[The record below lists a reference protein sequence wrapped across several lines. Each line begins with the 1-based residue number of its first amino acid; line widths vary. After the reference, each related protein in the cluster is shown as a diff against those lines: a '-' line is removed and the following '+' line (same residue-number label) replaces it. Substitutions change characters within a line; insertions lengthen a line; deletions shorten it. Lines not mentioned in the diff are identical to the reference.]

1 MRHTFIKLC
10 DCGNLC
16 MQIGVVNSC
25 YVVPREGGRDRLQQA
40 RASAEYH
47 GRRVNSN
54 LAMRSPEGEAWY
66 AKAYLFFK
74 ATEKTTVWNQRTRRR
89 EASNK
94 VHSLVF
100 VRWFKVTGY
109 TDAIQCEILER
120 ASKPQCPP
128 GTPWVTV
135 EDIGSLK
142 SVEMIMPKH
151 TFTRGKVQCYRN
163 VWLR

>member
-1 MRHTFIKLC
+1 MRHTFIKLY
-10 DCGNLC
+10 DSGNLC

-25 YVVPREGGRDRLQQA
+25 YVVPHDGGRNRLQQA

-47 GRRVNSN
+47 GRRVSSN
-54 LAMRSPEGEAWY
+54 LAMRSPEGEPWY

-74 ATEKTTVWNQRTRRR
+74 ATERTTVWNHMTRRR
-89 EASNK
+89 EASNN

-109 TDAIQCEILER
+109 TDPTHCKIFEW
-120 ASKPQCPP
+120 ASKTQSPP

-135 EDIGSLK
+135 KDIGSLK
-142 SVEMIMPKH
+142 AVGMIMPEH
-151 TFTRGKVQCYRN
+151 TFSRGKVQCYRN

>member
-1 MRHTFIKLC
+1 
-10 DCGNLC
+10 

-25 YVVPREGGRDRLQQA
+25 YVVPYEGGRDRLQQA
-40 RASAEYH
+40 RACAAYH
-47 GRRVNSN
+47 GKRVNID
-54 LAMRSPEGEAWY
+54 LAMRSPEGEPWY
-66 AKAYLFFK
+66 AKGYLFFK
-74 ATEKTTVWNQRTRRR
+74 ATEKTTVWNHMTRRR

-109 TDAIQCEILER
+109 TNPTQCEILEW
-120 ASKPQCPP
+120 ASKPRSPP

-142 SVEMIMPKH
+142 AVEMIMPKH

>member
-1 MRHTFIKLC
+1 
-10 DCGNLC
+10 
-16 MQIGVVNSC
+16 MQIGVVNSG
-25 YVVPREGGRDRLQQA
+25 YVVPHEGGRDRLQQA
-40 RASAEYH
+40 RASTAEYH

-54 LAMRSPEGEAWY
+54 LAMRLPEGKPWY

-74 ATEKTTVWNQRTRRR
+74 ATKRTTVWNHRIRRW

-109 TDAIQCEILER
+109 TDPTQYEILEW
-120 ASKPQCPP
+120 ASKPQSPP
-128 GTPWVTV
+128 RTPWVTV

-142 SVEMIMPKH
+142 AIEVIMPKQ
-151 TFTRGKVQCYRN
+151 TFTRGKVQRYRN

>member
-1 MRHTFIKLC
+1 MKSC

-25 YVVPREGGRDRLQQA
+25 YVVPHEGGRSGQQQA

-47 GRRVNSN
+47 GKRVNN
-54 LAMRSPEGEAWY
+54 DLAMQSPEGEAWY

-74 ATEKTTVWNQRTRRR
+74 ATEKATVWKQRTRRR
-89 EASNK
+89 KASNK

-109 TDAIQCEILER
+109 TNATQGEILEW
-120 ASKPQCPP
+120 ASKSQSPP
-128 GTPWVTV
+128 GTP
-135 EDIGSLK
+135 
-142 SVEMIMPKH
+142 
-151 TFTRGKVQCYRN
+151 
-163 VWLR
+163 

>member
-1 MRHTFIKLC
+1 
-10 DCGNLC
+10 
-16 MQIGVVNSC
+16 MQIEVVNFC
-25 YVVPREGGRDRLQQA
+25 YVVPHEGGRDRLQQA

-47 GRRVNSN
+47 GKRVNN
-54 LAMRSPEGEAWY
+54 DLAVRLPEGEPWY

-74 ATEKTTVWNQRTRRR
+74 ATERTTVWYHRSRRR

-94 VHSLVF
+94 VYSLVF

-109 TDAIQCEILER
+109 TDHTQCEILEW
-120 ASKPQCPP
+120 ASKPQSPL

-142 SVEMIMPKH
+142 AVEMIMPKY